1 MATRRR
7 IRPCLLRACLVA
19 AVFAGLAAIAPSAE
33 VQARVPPEFSVRY
46 RGDVAEYKLHY
57 EANGG
62 HRRIVFVLLPRWY
75 GPRRH
80 PRLPL
85 IIAPH
90 GRGAGPF
97 LGQARVWGQL
107 PAKDRFA
114 VVIPEGQ
121 GRVLAHHS
129 WGYRGQIDDL
139 ARMPAILRA
148 SLPWLRIDSPRIY
161 GVGGSMGGQETLLLV
176 AEYPRLLAGAV
187 TFDAPTDLARRYQ
200 QVGVLPNASSLR
212 TLMRTEVGGT
222 PDELPDAY
230 ADRSPLDFAQAIA
243 DSGVPLEM
251 WWSTRDELVVDQQTQ
266 CGRLFGELRRL
277 SPRGGVVRVVGRWP
291 HVAELRW
298 DRGLPRALHFLHLE
312 FAE

>member
-19 AVFAGLAAIAPSAE
+19 AVGTALAGIAPSAQ
-33 VQARVPPEFSVRY
+33 VQAGIPQEFDVRY
-46 RGDVAEYKLHY
+46 RGDVSEYKLHY

-62 HRRIVFVLLPRWY
+62 HRRIAFLLLPRWY
-75 GPRRH
+75 GARKH

-97 LGQARVWGQL
+97 LEQARAWGQL
-107 PAKDRFA
+107 PAQGRFA
-114 VVIPEGQ
+114 VVMPEGQ
-121 GRVLAHHS
+121 GRMLAHHS

-139 ARMPAILRA
+139 ARMPAILRE
-148 SLPWLRIDSPRIY
+148 SLPWLRIDSRRIY
-161 GVGGSMGGQETLLLV
+161 GVGGSMGGQETLLLM
-176 AEYPRLLAGAV
+176 AQYPRLLAGAV

-200 QVGVLPNASSLR
+200 QVGVLPNAASLR
-212 TLMRTEVGGT
+212 ALMRVEVGGT
-222 PDELPDAY
+222 PDEVPDAY
-230 ADRSPLDFAQAIA
+230 ADRSPLHFAQAIA
-243 DSGVPLEM
+243 ESGVPLEL

-266 CGRLFGELRRL
+266 CGRLFGQLKRL
-277 SPRGGVVRVVGRWP
+277 SPRARVVSVVGTWP

-298 DRGLPRALHFLHLE
+298 DRGLPQALHFLGLSH
-312 FAE
+312 AH